1 MKHLGSL
8 TGTGTVDVKGVAAG
22 NIEYSI
28 DVWLDERNQKMSA
41 GGSAKGDMNAFNKA
55 FNAGGGRLNLESGG
69 AVDFIIT
76 KFGVNGAEL
85 NITGPVPGF

>member
-55 FNAGGGRLNLESGG
+55 FNAGGGNSIWKAAALSTSLLQSS
-69 AVDFIIT
+69 AST
-76 KFGVNGAEL
+76 
-85 NITGPVPGF
+85 VPN